1 MTANWPLWD
10 ELPPPL
16 RLAVQYAPRHA
27 RLAWAALLVLDR
39 RLARVALAAGEP
51 VLAQIRLAWWR
62 DRFAEPAS
70 AWPSG
75 EPLLAA
81 LHGWDGERGALAGL
95 VDGWEGLVG
104 AELDRAALTGCIEAR
119 VAALVALDRLT
130 GGTAVDR
137 VAEVARRWAS
147 ADMEARLGDMP
158 AEETVHPI
166 RLSRAMRPLIVLD
179 GLTRSVNT
187 SGWRTLGRTI
197 RLGMLGR

>member
-16 RLAVQYAPRHA
+16 RLAVTYAPGRA

-62 DRFAEPAS
+62 DCFAEPAS

-81 LHGWDGERGALAGL
+81 LHGWDSERGALTGL

-104 AELDRAALTGCIEAR
+104 VELDRAALSGCIEAR

-130 GGTAVDR
+130 GGTTVDA

-147 ADMEARLGDMP
+147 ADLASRLGDP
-158 AEETVHPI
+158 PTDETI
-166 RLSRAMRPLIVLD
+166 RRIHLPRAMRPLIVLD
-179 GLTRSVNT
+179 GLSRPGSA
-187 SGWRTLGRTI
+187 SRWRALGRTI

>member
-16 RLAVQYAPRHA
+16 RLAVTYAPRRA

-51 VLAQIRLAWWR
+51 VLGQIRLAWWR

-81 LHGWDGERGALAGL
+81 LHGWDG
-95 VDGWEGLVG
+95 
-104 AELDRAALTGCIEAR
+104 DR
-119 VAALVALDRLT
+119 AALVALDRQM
-130 GGTAVDR
+130 GGQGADA
-137 VAEVARRWAS
+137 VAEMARRWAS
-147 ADMEARLGDMP
+147 ADLAARLGDEPMN
-158 AEETVHPI
+158 ETVSPI
-166 RLSRAMRPLIVLD
+166 RLPRAMRPLIVLD
-179 GLTRSVNT
+179 GLARSGST
-187 SGWRTLGRTI
+187 SAWRTLGRTI